1 MKRIAVDMG
10 GTFTDLVY
18 LDDETMQVV
27 TGKARS
33 TPRDIGQAVMDVIRK
48 MKIDMSGVEL
58 FINGTTAGLNAIAQR
73 KGSKV
78 GLITTRGFVDIL
90 DSTGQRKEVYN
101 YLWKKPETLVPRYL
115 RYGIAERMGFDG
127 KIIDPLDPQ
136 DVKKAVNHFKENGVE
151 AVAVCL
157 LHSYANPEH
166 EKRAGQII
174 HDLWPDVLV
183 SLSHQV
189 ARQRGEFE
197 RTSST
202 VISAY
207 MAKAIMGYL
216 ERLDKNLK
224 EEMFKGQ
231 LLILG
236 PGGVMGVETVKE
248 NLLYTLAS
256 GTVGGAAGAA
266 YLARLCGIRDFVTM
280 DVGGTSFD
288 VSVIKDGA
296 GLERHRAEI
305 MGYPLLMS
313 GIEVDSIGA
322 GGGSIARVDE
332 AGLLTVGPESAGAS
346 PGPMAYDQGGK
357 EPTVTDAAVVNGLI
371 DPNYFLGGEIHLNFD
386 LAVKGV
392 SSIAQKLGISLN
404 KAADGILAVARNNMT
419 SATTE
424 KLLRQGFDPRE
435 FSIMAFGGGG
445 GLFAGHIARD
455 MSIKKVIIPN
465 GPGVFCAG
473 GILTMD
479 IVHSYARAYS
489 RSLDT
494 ADMQEMTA
502 VFQEMENE
510 SGKTLLTEGLSGDKI
525 GFIRSLDMG
534 YEFQRHYLETPVP
547 GGILDSSSKKVIA
560 EAFEGLHEKRY
571 GHRIAA
577 PLITANI
584 RLKAVGKIKDVP
596 LGEIKQGQEIPPEAN
611 KPARKVFLDDSFI
624 ETRIFERSRL
634 LCGNVIEGPAIVEE
648 PYHTT
653 IVMPGQRLEVDKY
666 GDLVIL
672 IGGNKNG

>member
-18 LDDETMQVV
+18 LDDDTMQVV

-33 TPRDIGQAVMDVIRK
+33 TPHDIGQAVMDVIQK
-48 MKIDMSGVEL
+48 MKIDLSDVEL
-58 FINGTTAGLNAIAQR
+58 FINGTTAGLNAVAQR

-78 GLITTRGFVDIL
+78 GLITTSGFIDVL
-90 DSTGQRKEVYN
+90 DATGQRKEVYN

-115 RYGIAERMGFDG
+115 RAGISERMGYDG
-127 KIIDPLDPQ
+127 SIIKPLDTE
-136 DVKKAVNHFKENGVE
+136 DVKNAVSKFKENGVE
-151 AVAVCL
+151 AIAVCL

-166 EKRAGQII
+166 EKRTGEII
-174 HDLWPDVLV
+174 HELWPEVLV
-183 SLSHQV
+183 SLSYQV
-189 ARQRGEFE
+189 ARQSGEFE

-216 ERLDKNLK
+216 YRLDKNLK
-224 EEMFKGQ
+224 DEYFNGH

-236 PGGVMGVETVKE
+236 PSGLMGAETVKE

-266 YLARLCGIRDFVTM
+266 YLAGLCGIKDFVTM

-288 VSVIKDGA
+288 VSLIKDGA
-296 GLERHRAEI
+296 SLERHRTEI

-313 GIEVDSIGA
+313 GVEVDSIGA

-332 AGLLTVGPESAGAS
+332 AGLLTVGPESAGAN
-346 PGPMAYDQGGK
+346 PGPMAYDQGGT

-371 DPNYFLGGEIHLNFD
+371 DPAYFLGGEVRLNYD
-386 LAVKGV
+386 LAVSGV
-392 SSIAQKLGISLN
+392 TKIADKLGISLN

-424 KLLRQGFDPRE
+424 KLLREGYDPRE

-445 GLFAGHIARD
+445 GLFASHIARD
-455 MSIKKVIIPN
+455 MSVSKVVVPN

-489 RSLDT
+489 TSLNTVDLRET
-494 ADMQEMTA
+494 TDIYRDMEDA
-502 VFQEMENE
+502 ARKILLMEGISE
-510 SGKTLLTEGLSGDKI
+510 DKI
-525 GFIRSLDMG
+525 EFVRSLDMG

-547 GGILDSSSKKVIA
+547 GGLLDDSARQVIA
-560 EAFEGLHEKRY
+560 GSFENLHKKRY

-584 RLKAVGKIKDVP
+584 RLKAIGKIKDVP
-596 LGEIKQGQEIPPEAN
+596 LSEIKMGQEVPAGAR
-611 KPARKVFLDDSFI
+611 KPSRKVFLDGSF
-624 ETRIFERSRL
+624 TDTPIFERAGL

-653 IVMPGQRLEVDKY
+653 IVMPGQRLEVDKF

-672 IGGNKNG
+672 IGGK